1 MDELIHGQINKLIQ
15 NIHWVSGSIKFSG
28 SWFMEVASEFL

>member
-1 MDELIHGQINKLIQ
+1 MDELTHGQINKLIQ

-28 SWFMEVASEFL
+28 SQFMVVTSEFL